1 MREKTKKRVKHKKKT
16 IKRMR
21 IKLDTKTKWNKMSR
35 YEFKKK
41 KL

>member
-1 MREKTKKRVKHKKKT
+1 MREKTKKGKTQKKKT

-35 YEFKKK
+35 YEFLKK